1 MNPLQQSGDV
11 ESNPGPPKVA
21 KVSNNKSAR
30 AMVHLNGHGDQNGHE
45 EVAVDQDGVRSV
57 LEKQAELINQQKEDI
72 VELRKKL
79 EDNVRY
85 DSICTCTVGMNY
97 RVTHLNSTNL
107 RLT

>member
-72 VELRKKL
+72 VELSD
-79 EDNVRY
+79 DNDEGRQHHPDGRFLTLQVAE
-85 DSICTCTVGMNY
+85 G
-97 RVTHLNSTNL
+97 NSGVL
-107 RLT
+107 

>member
-1 MNPLQQSGDV
+1 MDASEELNPLQQSGDV

-21 KVSNNKSAR
+21 KVTSKSAR
-30 AMVHLNGHGDQNGHE
+30 AMVHLNGHGDQNGQE

-57 LEKQAELINQQKEDI
+57 LEKQAELINKQKEDI

-85 DSICTCTVGMNY
+85 EHTLI
-97 RVTHLNSTNL
+97 
-107 RLT
+107 